1 MATVFALKKKHFKAS
16 RFGPAFAALVL
27 QWIVVTPL
35 DNSSGEWDAVFPEMG
50 PFSRLSRCLRHLTS
64 RSWRLQR
71 LDAPADSREFATPAT
86 PRPRPLVIG
95 DHGSV
100 VGHEIFVISSEITR
114 IDDDDDTNSRGRW
127 IVLIFNTIMITSW
140 RKEME

>member
-1 MATVFALKKKHFKAS
+1 MDSGYAS
-16 RFGPAFAALVL
+16 GQLFRGMGQQSSRKSAHSRAFLDAFAISPLVL
-27 QWIVVTPL
+27 
-35 DNSSGEWDAVFPEMG
+35 GA
-50 PFSRLSRCLRHLTS
+50 FSASM
-64 RSWRLQR
+64 LQ
-71 LDAPADSREFATPAT
+71 PIPVKFATPAT